1 MDEHSFEQALQS
13 GEVMFIEA
21 QKPEDKDD
29 LKPNALDEYTPIIE
43 TLRRPRR
50 HLTTAPTFTPKSF
63 IDQIQFFDDGT
74 NRRVYLYVNGTW
86 RYAALT

>member
-1 MDEHSFEQALQS
+1 MDEQSFQQAIDNGQ
-13 GEVMFIEA
+13 VNFIEPP
-21 QKPEDKDD
+21 KPEDSEE
-29 LKPNALDEYTPIIE
+29 LKPNTLDEYTPIIE

-63 IDQIQFFDDGT
+63 IDQIQFYDDGT

-86 RYAALT
+86 RYATLT

>member
-1 MDEHSFEQALQS
+1 MDEQSFQQAIEKGQ
-13 GEVMFIEA
+13 VNFIEPKSEA
-21 QKPEDKDD
+21 REE
-29 LKPNALDEYTPIIE
+29 LKPNMLDEYTPIIE

-50 HLTTAPTFTPKSF
+50 HLTIAPTFTPKSF
-63 IDQIQFFDDGT
+63 IDQIQLYDDGT